1 MQLEHSSIIYNHQQS
16 PPMYIY
22 TNPLR
27 SQHSTNFTNAQFHQ
41 VTYSI
46 MTQFI
51 NQSITNVTS
60 MYSSNTLIINNH
72 HSHVNHQDSCQL
84 CYAPNPDTYMHVVPN
99 SSKVVTSW
107 CNNNIIVNG
116 YNQRL
121 YGYNI
126 RHDIWCMN
134 IWLNQPCIC
143 SLQVNGYNQRLYV
156 YTCIHRQSYPN

>member
-1 MQLEHSSIIYNHQQS
+1 MQLKHSSIIYNHQQS

-22 TNPLR
+22 ASHIDHNI
-27 SQHSTNFTNAQFHQ
+27 QQFPQIHQ

-51 NQSITNVTS
+51 NQSIPNVKS

-72 HSHVNHQDSCQL
+72 HSHATIKTHAKMICA
-84 CYAPNPDTYMHVVPN
+84 YTRTYMHVVPN
-99 SSKVVTSW
+99 LLKVVTSW
-107 CNNNIIVNG
+107 CNKNIIVNG

-121 YGYNI
+121 YNI

-143 SLQVNGYNQRLYV
+143 SQQFNGYNQRLYV
-156 YTCIHRQSYPN
+156 YTCIHCQSYPN